1 MDGLISMICII
12 SFLQIG
18 IIVLMIFFYYRIKLL
33 MELESECIRFDVLM
47 TKMLMIKQLNRPDVN
62 KSLPETCQIIED

>member
-1 MDGLISMICII
+1 
-12 SFLQIG
+12 
-18 IIVLMIFFYYRIKLL
+18 